1 MALFGLGY
9 KKKLEE
15 VKRFLDEQEYEQ
27 AALAADEISVKRLK
41 SAYELNL
48 IGKAY
53 KCNGDFLNA
62 KDAFERSYEVRCA
75 RPVLIDIMDCCLE
88 VMDLDSAEK
97 YFDEYHKVAPEDK
110 VTQYKYRYRI
120 EKKKG
125 RDRRLLITILEELK
139 VLDYMEEYA
148 YELAKQYHKAGMG
161 EECMRECDDIILWF
175 GFGPTVERA
184 KTLLAYYKGEISLED
199 IKAAG
204 AKYQTEVRRR
214 SIEKNTEE
222 GPQISVKQPE
232 EPVVEPQ
239 TAETTVPEEEPLTE
253 EPQEEEWQE
262 EWQEEWR
269 EEAAGFGENPQQ
281 AEVMEEQ
288 EPQTEE
294 EVWEEEPQHTEV
306 FIEEPQP
313 EAEVSRSDGKEEFEL
328 PEIDLSGI
336 SFAEEPAAQTTKEE
350 VYQENSRAEEELY
363 VPAEYD
369 IETANERLAEL
380 LKVRKI
386 SITEILKNFGRIER
400 IRKQVIKSLELA
412 INDREKAY
420 FVVTGEPLTGKT
432 TFALAMIRLLY
443 EMDIVKYDRTAT
455 IDAVQLNQVSI
466 EDYGEELKNCNLII
480 ENAGGMT
487 KESIE
492 GLLRFSKGSKG
503 KTCVILEDT
512 VRDINKFLRAREEM
526 NSLFNNRIHLGKY
539 NAEDLFGFAYDY
551 IKKEDYGIDK
561 MAAKVLR
568 DKLDEIVRDYSNDQR
583 MIYTLKLVESV
594 VARAEKR
601 TGELILSMAAEGKI
615 KQGDYLVIILDDV
628 IE

>member
-15 VKRFLDEQEYEQ
+15 VKQLLEEQEYEQ
-27 AALAADEISVKRLK
+27 AAFTADDIPVKRLK

-62 KDAFERSYEVRCA
+62 KDAFERSYQVRCS

-88 VMDLDSAEK
+88 IKDLDSAEK
-97 YFDEYHKVAPEDK
+97 YFDEYHRVAPEDRI
-110 VTQYKYRYRI
+110 TQYKYRYQI

-139 VLDYMEEYA
+139 SLEYMEEYA

-184 KTLLAYYKGEISLED
+184 KTLLAYYKGEITLEE

-204 AKYQTEVRRR
+204 TRYRAEIKQR
-214 SIEKNTEE
+214 ITEE
-222 GPQISVKQPE
+222 LSGEVAAVAEKPE
-232 EPVVEPQ
+232 EVVPEDSVTEDSVSEDSVPEDSVPEELVMEESV
-239 TAETTVPEEEPLTE
+239 AEESVTEEFIPEETVSEETIAQQVVPEEIVPEEES
-253 EPQEEEWQE
+253 
-262 EWQEEWR
+262 
-269 EEAAGFGENPQQ
+269 F
-281 AEVMEEQ
+281 VM
-288 EPQTEE
+288 
-294 EVWEEEPQHTEV
+294 
-306 FIEEPQP
+306 P
-313 EAEVSRSDGKEEFEL
+313 ESETLF
-328 PEIDLSGI
+328 
-336 SFAEEPAAQTTKEE
+336 
-350 VYQENSRAEEELY
+350 QENSRTEEELF
-363 VPAEYD
+363 VPSVESV
-369 IETANERLAEL
+369 ETSNERLAEL
-380 LKVRKI
+380 LKSRKV
-386 SITEILKNFGRIER
+386 SIPEILKNFGRIER
-400 IRKQVIKSLELA
+400 ICKQVVKSLELT
-412 INDREKAY
+412 ISDREKAY
-420 FVVTGEPLTGKT
+420 FVITGEPQTGKT
-432 TFALAMIRLLY
+432 TLALSLVRLLY
-443 EMDIVKYDRTAT
+443 ELDIIKYDRTAT

-492 GLLRFSKGSKG
+492 GLLRFSKGSRG

-512 VRDINKFLRAREEM
+512 VRDINKFLRVRDEM
-526 NSLFNNRIHLGKY
+526 NRLFNNRIHLGKY
-539 NAEDLFGFAYDY
+539 SAEDLFGFAYDY

-568 DKLDEIVRDYSNDQR
+568 DKIDEIVRDYSNDQR
-583 MIYTLKLVESV
+583 LVRTLKLVETV
-594 VARAEKR
+594 VSRAEKR
-601 TGELILSMAAEGKI
+601 TGELILSMATEGKI
-615 KQGDYLVIILDDV
+615 KQGDYLVIILDD
-628 IE
+628 IMD